1 MSTNAEPKSVRQSA
15 AKVTSNVYFEEE
27 MQISEE
33 VVEDLQWYE
42 TLDNIVDSG
51 SEDVSFFISKREVE
65 WIEKDD

>member
-1 MSTNAEPKSVRQSA
+1 MSTTAEPESDRQPA

-42 TLDNIVDSG
+42 TLDNIVDSE